1 MSKVKEIH
9 DSNLYGV
16 VIETGCSTATSS
28 KLMDIAGASKTIFY
42 SLQPYSKVYEEQR
55 YGSFPRSV
63 SKEFINSV
71 LDTESNVDSTN
82 FVFAS
87 SWQLHSDSDPLQVPH
102 GWFGLLDKK
111 NNVKYF
117 LHFTFNHRILKSY
130 NDLIQGKHNPKV
142 VYQETRDLLIDT
154 IGHIG
159 INLIHTLIKGDI
171 TQFDLNE
178 IPNNSYL
185 SLDIAYCNDKLD
197 IKLLMN
203 VLEKFKGDYFL
214 VFKDNQAI
222 RLEDLMR
229 EKNSI
234 SIIKGSF
241 NPVTHGH
248 VELLE
253 LSKQAHDST
262 TSFLVSTFR
271 YDKPHISEEEIEIKV
286 QQINKIGF
294 PLLVCKTIFYYETF
308 KMLNFWTHSKRFYF
322 PVGMDTIIRIYQT
335 DLATVDNI
343 NSNTKNHLMRVTM
356 RGFVEKN
363 IRSFQNFKFLVFSR
377 KGYQRPDE
385 LNLYQGMCEY
395 LTREDDGISSTAI
408 RNGSMINKIDLT

>member
-159 INLIHTLIKGDI
+159 VNLIHTLIKGDI
-171 TQFDLNE
+171 TQFDLND
-178 IPNNSYL
+178 IPNNAYL

-229 EKNSI
+229 EDESFTI
-234 SIIKGSF
+234 QKGSF
-241 NPVTHGH
+241 NPIHHGH
-248 VELLE
+248 LE
-253 LSKQAHDST
+253 MMRYTMNKYKNSKPVFLS
-262 TSFLVSTFR
+262 STFR
-271 YDKPHISEEEIEIKV
+271 YDKDHLNVDDIIKKIQMINNIGYDHIICKSMYFYKT
-286 QQINKIGF
+286 F
-294 PLLVCKTIFYYETF
+294 DLL
-308 KMLNFWTHSKRFYF
+308 LNWTHNK
-322 PVGMDTIIRIYQT
+322 
-335 DLATVDNI
+335 
-343 NSNTKNHLMRVTM
+343 
-356 RGFVEKN
+356 
-363 IRSFQNFKFLVFSR
+363 NFKFPIGSDTINRIIATDMEYVNSKPTFPKITLIGYINRIISKYRINFKFIIFPR
-377 KGYQRPDE
+377 KGYE
-385 LNLYQGMCEY
+385 ITKEIALYKGIIEINTEY
-395 LTREDDGISSTAI
+395 KDDGISSTYI
-408 RNGSMINKIDLT
+408 RNNQKIETNK